1 MKGTMQRY
9 NDIGREYSNH
19 RRPDPR
25 IFRQICQALGP
36 SESVLNV
43 GAGTGSYEPS
53 HIDTVAVEP
62 SFEMIR
68 QRQNKTNVVQ
78 GSAEALPF
86 KDAVFDSSLAILTTH
101 HWSNLTQGLNEC
113 ARTSK
118 RQFTILTWDPES
130 PGFWLTQ
137 EYFPEI
143 LEFDR
148 SAFASME
155 QLRRCLGKIKVQ
167 NVPIPGDCVDGFMGA
182 YWRRPEAYL
191 NDQVRSGM
199 SSFSR
204 IATSLDAIER
214 LEADLKSGAWER
226 AYGNLL
232 AQESADLGY
241 RLITAVL
248 H

>member
-1 MKGTMQRY
+1 MKDTMQRY
-9 NDIGREYSNH
+9 DQIGRGYSSQ
-19 RRPDPR
+19 RRPDHR
-25 IFRQICQALGP
+25 IFRQICQALGQ

-53 HIDTVAVEP
+53 HVDTVAVEP
-62 SFEMIR
+62 SIEMIR
-68 QRQNKTNVVQ
+68 QRQNKANVVQ
-78 GSAEALPF
+78 GCAEALPF
-86 KDAVFDSSLAILTTH
+86 KDAAFDSALAILTIH
-101 HWSNLTQGLNEC
+101 HWSNLERGLKEC

-118 RQFTILTWDPES
+118 RTVTILTWDPES

-148 SAFASME
+148 SIFPRIE

-167 NVPIPGDCVDGFMGA
+167 NVPIPGDCIDGFTGA
-182 YWRRPEAYL
+182 YWRRPEVYL
-191 NDQVRSGM
+191 IDRVRSAM

-204 IATSLDAIER
+204 VATSPKAIER
-214 LEADLKSGAWER
+214 LAADLKSGAWKQ
-226 AYGNLL
+226 AYGKLL
-232 AQESADLGY
+232 AQEFTDLGY